1 MPVYFYANIRVK
13 DEAEYKKY
21 LALVDEV
28 FEKYKGEYLVV
39 DESPELIEG
48 SWDFTK
54 SVLIKFE
61 SREEFRRWY
70 YSEEYQQILKYR
82 LSGSDCDAVLLHGI
96 EDDEV

>member
-13 DEAEYKKY
+13 DEAEYEKY
-21 LALVDEV
+21 LARVDEV

-39 DESPELIEG
+39 DESPELLEG

-82 LSGSDCDAVLLHGI
+82 LRGADSDVVLLHGI